1 MLRLLRLKDRKP
13 TDMPFFWGRLKLR
26 RVSPSGDSILMMSAP
41 RSPSNIVQN
50 GPEITELKSRMRKP
64 ANGPSVIS
72 SEFLPALWMR
82 QQNYHGLDPGA
93 SIRRD
98 ISPVAPDQGLGTS

>member
-1 MLRLLRLKDRKP
+1 MMLRLLRLKDRKP
-13 TDMPFFWGRLKLR
+13 TDMPFFWGRLKVR

-41 RSPSNIVQN
+41 RSPNSIVEK

-72 SEFLPALWMR
+72 SEFLPAVRMR
-82 QQNYHGLDPGA
+82 EQKYHGVDTCA

-98 ISPVAPDQGLGTS
+98 ISGERPD